1 MHLNSEQPD
10 AIVNIPKYN
19 IFRRDRNWSG
29 NDMRNRGGVAVYIH
43 NNIRVVE
50 VHRASDY
57 EVICITI
64 CLPLG
69 HHFLV
74 CSVYNPPKG
83 NYTEENIMN
92 YIVNFA
98 DNVLDNLPGTVVVCG
113 GDLNKLND

>member
-98 DNVLDNLPGTVVVCG
+98 DNVLDNLP
-113 GDLNKLND
+113 